1 MLSSAT
7 HFRLLTLVETGI
19 VKFILN
25 ENLTSAGICPQ
36 NLGGTERQL
45 RNSDLSMTYWIMLAG
60 FCTSVVIFFTEV
72 TAPAIFHLR
81 RLAQLANPISPI
93 CCFFAQIIFKFLN
106 ARFLNGNRRMTVTM
120 PRNAKKPKRQAA
132 PSISPPPAYATLF
145 NRNKVWT
152 TAEYM
157 NTINATAIDLRD
169 GGRQEMINGRSYM
182 VFRNNETGEPKLVP
196 LRTPSAALFQY
207 SYTK

>member
-1 MLSSAT
+1 M
-7 HFRLLTLVETGI
+7 ETGI

-25 ENLTSAGICPQ
+25 ENLTNAGICPQ

-72 TAPAIFHLR
+72 IKTQINIKPVCCLNR
-81 RLAQLANPISPI
+81 TNPMISLSTV
-93 CCFFAQIIFKFLN
+93 QIIFKFLN
-106 ARFLNGNRRMTVTM
+106 SRFMNGNRRIPMTKQARKM
-120 PRNAKKPKRQAA
+120 KRTKA

-145 NRNKVWT
+145 NRNKIWSTSEYVNSLNVAT
-152 TAEYM
+152 T
-157 NTINATAIDLRD
+157 IDFQNG
-169 GGRQEMINGRSYM
+169 GGRKEMINGRSYM
-182 VFRNNETGEPKLVP
+182 VFRNNETGEPQLVP
-196 LRTPSAALFQY
+196 MRTPSAALFQY